1 MGAPPQVG
9 ASRPAAEPVKAMS
22 IVERRPRYG
31 GVNLVNRARDRL
43 EVNDQ
48 LRNSQRSWRGF
59 G

>member
-1 MGAPPQVG
+1 MPTTPQVG
-9 ASRPAAEPVKAMS
+9 APSPSAEPVKAMS

-31 GVNLVNRARDRL
+31 GVNLLNRALDRL
-43 EVNDQ
+43 EVNDH